1 VKIIS
6 ENKKVDITTCFPDP
20 ENANR
25 MAPDMVATLAGAIQR
40 LGFTQPV
47 LVRRMPDGVHRVI
60 DGHHRM
66 QAAHQAGL
74 NEVPAVIVDCSDAE
88 ARALQ
93 LGMNRL
99 RGEVDLVLAAKQV
112 TSLFDEGWQLHDVL
126 LTGFSSDEVDA
137 LLRAS
142 TPRHDD
148 DPLKNGLPAMISDSD
163 GQDDDEM
170 QEKAWALEL
179 AFDSKEMLE
188 RVKKALKRQAG
199 KGGDM
204 ADGLLKVL
212 GLSEEEP

>member
-1 VKIIS
+1 MKIVS
-6 ENKKVDITTCFPDP
+6 ENEHLEINRCFPDP

-47 LVRRMPDGVHRVI
+47 LVRSMGDGTYRVI

-66 QAAHQAGL
+66 MAAQQAGL
-74 NEVPAVIVDCSDAE
+74 DAVPGVVVDCSDAE

-112 TSLFDEGWQLHDVL
+112 TSLFSEGWQLHDVL

-142 TPRHDD
+142 TPRNDD
-148 DPLKNGLPAMISDSD
+148 DPLKNGLPAMIR
-163 GQDDDEM
+163 DEDAQEEDEE
-170 QEKAWALEL
+170 QEKAWALEVC
-179 AFDSKEMLE
+179 FDSKETLE
-188 RVKKALKRQAG
+188 RVKRALKKHAG

-204 ADGLLKVL
+204 ADGLLSVL
-212 GLSEEEP
+212 GLEEA